1 MIELVNLTK
10 KYGKKIAL
18 DRITAKIDKGIVG
31 VIGPN
36 GAGKST
42 LFGVLAG
49 VLNYEGECKIFE
61 IECRNTK
68 KVHQIASFS
77 LDNPY
82 FPNVKVKD
90 LLQLAGVDKEIMS
103 EFQAEELLNKNFNSL
118 SMGQMKIVTLAIA
131 LGKDADVYILD
142 EPTANLDV
150 DKRDIFYR
158 LLLKKAKN
166 VVISSHELSEI
177 SNILNK
183 ALIIRNGK
191 ILFNGTLQELIQ
203 KYKNTFVIKTDT
215 PDMIRKIFGD
225 NASVFGNLVIIEGLS
240 SIDEVW
246 EKLKK
251 YDVNNHIFGIEKADL
266 NIIYRRMVNDNI

>member
-1 MIELVNLTK
+1 M
-10 KYGKKIAL
+10 
-18 DRITAKIDKGIVG
+18 
-31 VIGPN
+31 
-36 GAGKST
+36 
-42 LFGVLAG
+42 FGVLAG

-150 DKRDIFYR
+150 DKEIF
-158 LLLKKAKN
+158 
-166 VVISSHELSEI
+166 
-177 SNILNK
+177 
-183 ALIIRNGK
+183 
-191 ILFNGTLQELIQ
+191 
-203 KYKNTFVIKTDT
+203 
-215 PDMIRKIFGD
+215 
-225 NASVFGNLVIIEGLS
+225 
-240 SIDEVW
+240 SIVC
-246 EKLKK
+246 
-251 YDVNNHIFGIEKADL
+251 Y
-266 NIIYRRMVNDNI
+266 